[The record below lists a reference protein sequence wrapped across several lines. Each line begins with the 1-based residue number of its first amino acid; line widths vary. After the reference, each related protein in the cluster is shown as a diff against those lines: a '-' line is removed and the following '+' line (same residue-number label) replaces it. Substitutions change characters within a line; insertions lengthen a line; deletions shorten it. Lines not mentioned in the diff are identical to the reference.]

1 MSAGHVQRRYG
12 AGVNG
17 SLSPLRPLTW
27 MQDAH
32 TSRAGKRPRSDATK
46 GCGDRAPSSTQ
57 PTPSALPIPPSHAAL
72 CTRHIVAIP
81 PSHAALC
88 TRHIVAIPFNRTS
101 LPKVQRSSS
110 TIVGFRSGCSIA
122 YTSKLSLAFRSV
134 TTLL

>member
-81 PSHAALC
+81 
-88 TRHIVAIPFNRTS
+88 FNRTS